1 MDAQAG
7 LGGEP
12 SHALREQI
20 HQTQLQLGTKLG
32 ALEGEVRAVTAQA
45 KQSIREQIEA
55 ARDVV
60 DVRRHV
66 ARHPWVCSALAVG
79 AGVLV
84 ARRIDRRQ
92 LDQPAV
98 LRPGWVRT
106 LAAPHVATIQTILVG
121 RALSFVADRLRDKL
135 FRAVSG
141 STDQDQAE

>member
-45 KQSIREQIEA
+45 KESIRERIEA

-66 ARHPWVCSALAVG
+66 ALRPWLWSALAVG

-84 ARRIDRRQ
+84 ARRTGRRR
-92 LDQPAV
+92 LDQPAAP
-98 LRPGWVRT
+98 RPGWLRT
-106 LAAPHVATIQTILVG
+106 VAAPHLATIQTILVG
-121 RALSFVADRLRDKL
+121 RALSFAADRLRNKL
-135 FRAVSG
+135 YGVLSESPSRDEA
-141 STDQDQAE
+141 D